1 MKKLNLMFRAL
12 VLVLAL
18 TLLPVTGFQL
28 ISSLDLPVTV
38 AATAQAVEAVT
49 APQDVVDYL
58 AMYGKLPDNF
68 MTKQQAQNMGWNS
81 SKNYLSDVAPGYAI
95 GGDKFG
101 NREKLLPE
109 AKGRQYYE
117 CDVNYKGG
125 KRTGERLVYS
135 NDGLYYYTK
144 DGYKTFTQLTPSEG
158 LAEPVD
164 PVMQAAQ
171 DVADY
176 LFLYGELPEYFITK
190 KEAEN
195 RGWKSNYYYVGDI
208 FPGCAIGGDRFGN
221 YEGALPKAKGRQYY
235 ECDCYYDGKA
245 RNEYR
250 VVYSNDGLV
259 FFTGDHY
266 ETFTQL
272 FPSEWLT
279 E

>member
-1 MKKLNLMFRAL
+1 MKKISLTLRL
-12 VLVLAL
+12 LTLVLAL
-18 TLLPVTGFQL
+18 ALLPLACVQW
-28 ISSLDLPVTV
+28 LDHLAQP
-38 AATAQAVEAVT
+38 ALAAQAAAAEAIT

-58 AMYGKLPDNF
+58 AVYGRLPDNF
-68 MTKQQAQNMGWNS
+68 VTKQQAQSLGWSS
-81 SKNYLSDVAPGYAI
+81 SKNYLSDVAPGYSI

-109 AKGRQYYE
+109 ASGRQYYE
-117 CDVNYKGG
+117 CDVNYTRG

-135 NDGLYYYTK
+135 NDGLYFYTS
-144 DGYKTFTQLTPSEG
+144 DGYKSFTQLTPSEG
-158 LAEPVD
+158 LAEPID
-164 PVMQAAQ
+164 PALQAAQ

-176 LFLYGELPEYFITK
+176 LFLYGELPDYFITK
-190 KEAEN
+190 NEAEN
-195 RGWKSNYYYVGDI
+195 LGWKTNYRYVSDI

-221 YEGALPKAKGRQYY
+221 YEGQLPKAKGRQYY
-235 ECDCYYDGKA
+235 ECDCYYESGA

-259 FFTGDHY
+259 FYTFDHY

-272 FPSEWLT
+272 FPSFET